1 MTEKQGLMLRAYLVY
16 FLFVIGMILVI
27 VKIVNIQLIE
37 KDKDQKGK
45 LNSELSGDSDSK
57 MPIRYVKRYPRMGEV
72 LDCNGISLVT
82 SISYYNLY
90 MDPTVPKKELFD
102 SEITDLSVK
111 MSKIFPKVYT
121 TSREFENYVRKAR
134 ARGNRYL
141 LIKKKVTNEQRR
153 YIKSFPIFNKGRNK
167 GGLIDNEEIIIR
179 KRPFGDLLKRTLGMY
194 RRTPEGKEFRV
205 GIEGAFHDY
214 LAGEPGEEVEQKI
227 STGWKKRGQIT
238 KEAVEGADIVTSID
252 KEIQEVAQNE
262 LHKQLKDKKANNGC
276 VIVMDVKTGFVKAIA
291 NLTLSP
297 EDGKYYELYNLAI
310 GTKEVPGS
318 TFKLA
323 SLMAGLEDDKFKIT
337 DTVQAASSYTFRG
350 KTLNE
355 AKRHNYGRISIQQ
368 AFEKSSNVISKI
380 IYKAYKDEP
389 QEFLR
394 HLDEFGLTEPLG
406 IDLAGE
412 PTPTVHRPG
421 TKKWSGLSLPWMA
434 VGYEFQQTPLQTL
447 AFYNAIANEGKL
459 VRPQFVQ
466 EIRRGA
472 EVIKTFQP
480 VVLRQK
486 ICSMSTLEILKGC
499 LEGVMKNGTG
509 KKLTSSYFEI
519 AGKTGTAQIMN
530 NRTAKD
536 GKGERIFLASFVGYF
551 PVKNPRYSCIVSV
564 EAIGENVYGSV
575 MSGTVFSA
583 IANKV
588 YASSL
593 KYHKAINEKGKR
605 VWEIPVSKDGNR
617 YDLKKILSRLKIP
630 FRQTSEDE
638 WISTEKQKNAI
649 EFHKRLIT
657 KNLVPDVIGMDAKD
671 AVYLIENAG
680 MHVSLKGYGRVT
692 KQSVAPGKQ
701 IYRGGLIEL
710 TLN

>member
-16 FLFVIGMILVI
+16 FLFVIGMFLVI
-27 VKIVNIQLIE
+27 GKIFTIQFGGGDT
-37 KDKDQKGK
+37 KKGR
-45 LNSELSGDSDSK
+45 LSNSESEGR
-57 MPIRYVKRYPRMGEV
+57 MPIRLVKRYPRMGDV

-82 SISYYNLY
+82 SISFYNLH
-90 MDPTVPKKELFD
+90 MDPTVPPPELFD
-102 SEITDLSVK
+102 DQITDLSEK
-111 MSKIFPKVYT
+111 MAKMFPKQYT
-121 TSREFENYVRKAR
+121 AREFENYVRKAR
-134 ARGNRYL
+134 ARKNRYL

-153 YIKSFPIFNKGRNK
+153 YIKSFPIFREGRNK

-179 KRPFGDLLKRTLGMY
+179 KRPFGDLLKRTLGY
-194 RRTPEGKEFRV
+194 YQHIPGKKELRV
-205 GIEGAFHDY
+205 GIEGAFHEY
-214 LAGEPGEEVEQKI
+214 LAGEPGQEVEQKLA
-227 STGWKKRGQIT
+227 TGWKKRGQIIRD
-238 KEAVEGADIVTSID
+238 AVEGADVVTTID

-276 VIVMDVKTGFVKAIA
+276 VIVMEVKTGAVKAIA
-291 NLTLSP
+291 NFALAK
-297 EDGKYYELYNLAI
+297 DGNYYELYNQAI
-310 GTKEVPGS
+310 GMKEVPGS

-337 DTVQAASSYTFRG
+337 DTVQAASRYTYFG
-350 KTLNE
+350 KSLNE
-355 AKRHNYGRISIQQ
+355 AKNHNYGRISIQQ

-394 HLDEFGLTEPLG
+394 HLDDFGLTEPLG
-406 IDLAGE
+406 IDLEGE
-412 PTPTVHRPG
+412 PRPTVYRPG
-421 TKKWSGLSLPWMA
+421 TKKWSKLSLPWMS

-459 VRPQFVQ
+459 VRPQFVK
-466 EIRRGA
+466 EIRRGS
-472 EVIKTFQP
+472 EVVKTFQP

-486 ICSMSTLEILKGC
+486 ICSMNTLEILKGC
-499 LEGVMKNGTG
+499 MEGVMKNGTG
-509 KKLTSSYFEI
+509 KKLTSSYFDI
-519 AGKTGTAQIMN
+519 AGKTGTAQLMN

-551 PVKNPRYSCIVSV
+551 PVKNPMYSCIVSV
-564 EAIGENVYGSV
+564 EAIGENVYGAV

-593 KYHKAINEKGKR
+593 KFHKAINEHGKR

-617 YDLKKILSRLKIP
+617 YDLKNVLKKLRIP
-630 FRQTSEDE
+630 YKQQSEDE
-638 WISTEKQKNAI
+638 WVSTEKTQNAI

-657 KNLVPDVIGMDAKD
+657 KNLIPNVIGMSAKD

-680 MHVSLKGYGRVT
+680 MHVSLKGYGKVS
-692 KQSVAPGKQ
+692 KQSISAGKQ
-701 IYRGGLIEL
+701 VYRGGLIEL

>member
-1 MTEKQGLMLRAYLVY
+1 MTERQGLLLRAYLVY
-16 FLFVIGMILVI
+16 SLFVIGMVLVI
-27 VKIVNIQLIE
+27 VQVFRIQL
-37 KDKDQKGK
+37 DKTGK
-45 LNSELSGDSDSK
+45 QSSELSNDDSAGK

-72 LDCNGISLVT
+72 LDCNGVSLVT
-82 SISYYNLY
+82 SISYYDLY
-90 MDPTVPKKELFD
+90 MDPTVPSKELFD
-102 SEITDLSVK
+102 SQITDLSVK
-111 MSKIFPKVYT
+111 MSKMFPKLYPS
-121 TSREFENYVRKAR
+121 SREFENRVRR
-134 ARGNRYL
+134 ARKEKNKFL
-141 LIKKKVTNEQRR
+141 KIKEKVSNEQRR
-153 YIKSFPIFNKGRNK
+153 YIKTFPIFNEGRNK
-167 GGLIDNEEIIIR
+167 GGLIDNQEIIIR

-194 RRTPEGKEFRV
+194 RHSPKGKEVRV

-214 LAGEPGEEVEQKI
+214 LAGEPGEEVEQKLA
-227 STGWKKRGQIT
+227 TGWKKRGQIT
-238 KEAVEGADIVTSID
+238 KEAIEGADVITSID

-310 GTKEVPGS
+310 GAKEVPGS

-350 KTLNE
+350 GKLNE

-412 PTPTVHRPG
+412 PNPTVHRPG

-447 AFYNAIANEGKL
+447 AFYNSIANEGKL

-486 ICSMSTLEILKGC
+486 ICSKSTLEILKGC
-499 LEGVMKNGTG
+499 LEGVMTNGTG

-519 AGKTGTAQIMN
+519 AGKTGTAQVMN
-530 NRTAKD
+530 DRSAKA

-564 EAIGENVYGSV
+564 EAIGENVYGAV

-593 KYHKAINEKGKR
+593 KYHKAINENGKR

-617 YDLKKILSRLKIP
+617 YDLKKILGKLKIP

-638 WISTEKQKNAI
+638 WISTEKQNNAI

-657 KNLVPDVIGMDAKD
+657 KNLVPDVIGMNAKD

-680 MHVSLKGYGRVT
+680 MHVSLKGYGKVT
-692 KQSVAPGKQ
+692 KQSVFPGKQ

>member
-1 MTEKQGLMLRAYLVY
+1 MTERQGLLLRAYLVY
-16 FLFVIGMILVI
+16 SLFVIGMVLVI
-27 VKIVNIQLIE
+27 VQVFRIQL
-37 KDKDQKGK
+37 DKTGKQK
-45 LNSELSGDSDSK
+45 SELSNDDSAGK

-72 LDCNGISLVT
+72 LDCNGVSLVT
-82 SISYYNLY
+82 SISYYDLY
-90 MDPTVPKKELFD
+90 MDPTVPSKELFD
-102 SEITDLSVK
+102 DQITDLSIK
-111 MSKIFPKVYT
+111 MNKMFPNLYET
-121 TSREFENYVRKAR
+121 ERQFENIVRR
-134 ARGNRYL
+134 ERRQGRRYL
-141 LIKKKVTNEQRR
+141 KIKDKVTNEQRR
-153 YIKSFPIFNKGRNK
+153 FIKSFPIFKEGRNK
-167 GGLIDNEEIIIR
+167 GGLIDNQEIIIR
-179 KRPFGDLLKRTLGMY
+179 KRPFGDLLKRTLGY
-194 RRTPEGKEFRV
+194 YQHTPGKPELRV
-205 GIEGAFHDY
+205 GIEGAFHNY
-214 LAGEPGEEVEQKI
+214 LAGETGEEVEQKLA
-227 STGWKKRGQIT
+227 TGWKKRGQIT
-238 KEAVEGADIVTSID
+238 KEAIEGADVITSID

-291 NLTLSP
+291 NLALSE
-297 EDGKYYELYNLAI
+297 EDGKYYELYNQAI
-310 GTKEVPGS
+310 GMKEVPGS

-337 DTVQAASSYTFRG
+337 DTVQAASSYTYRG
-350 KTLNE
+350 RTLNE
-355 AKRHNYGRISIQQ
+355 AKRHNYGRITIQQ

-412 PTPTVHRPG
+412 PNPTVHRPG

-447 AFYNAIANEGKL
+447 AFYNSIANEGKL

-466 EIRRGA
+466 EIRRGTQ
-472 EVIKTFQP
+472 VIKTFQP

-486 ICSMSTLEILKGC
+486 ICSKSTLEILKGC
-499 LEGVMKNGTG
+499 LEGVMTNGTG

-519 AGKTGTAQIMN
+519 AGKTGTAQVMN
-530 NRTAKD
+530 DRSAKA

-605 VWEIPVSKDGNR
+605 VWEIPVTKDGNQ
-617 YDLKKILSRLKIP
+617 YDLKKILRKLKIP
-630 FRQTSEDE
+630 FKQSSQDE
-638 WISTEKQKNAI
+638 WISTEKQQNTI

-657 KNLVPDVIGMDAKD
+657 KNLVPDVLGMNAKD

-680 MHVSLKGYGRVT
+680 MHVSLKGYGKVT
-692 KQSVAPGKQ
+692 KQSVFPGKQ

>member
-1 MTEKQGLMLRAYLVY
+1 MTERQGLLLRAYLVY
-16 FLFVIGMILVI
+16 SLFVIGMVLVI
-27 VKIVNIQLIE
+27 VQVFRIQL
-37 KDKDQKGK
+37 DKTGKQK
-45 LNSELSGDSDSK
+45 SELSNDDSAGK

-72 LDCNGISLVT
+72 LDCNGVSLVT
-82 SISYYNLY
+82 SISYYDLY
-90 MDPTVPKKELFD
+90 MDPTVPSKELFD
-102 SEITDLSVK
+102 DQITDLSIK
-111 MSKIFPKVYT
+111 MNKMFPNLYET
-121 TSREFENYVRKAR
+121 ERQFENIVRR
-134 ARGNRYL
+134 ERRQGRRYL
-141 LIKKKVTNEQRR
+141 KIKDKVTNEQRR
-153 YIKSFPIFNKGRNK
+153 FIKSFPIFKEGRNK
-167 GGLIDNEEIIIR
+167 GGLIDNQEIIIR
-179 KRPFGDLLKRTLGMY
+179 KRPFGDLLKRTLGY
-194 RRTPEGKEFRV
+194 YQHTPGKPELRV
-205 GIEGAFHDY
+205 GIEGAFHNY
-214 LAGEPGEEVEQKI
+214 LAGETGEEVEQKLA
-227 STGWKKRGQIT
+227 TGWKKRGQIT
-238 KEAVEGADIVTSID
+238 KEAIEGADVITSID

-291 NLTLSP
+291 NLALSE
-297 EDGKYYELYNLAI
+297 EDGKYYELYNQAI
-310 GTKEVPGS
+310 GMKEVPGS

-323 SLMAGLEDDKFKIT
+323 SLMAGLEDDKFKIS
-337 DTVQAASSYTFRG
+337 DTVQAASSYTYRG
-350 KTLNE
+350 RTLNE
-355 AKRHNYGRISIQQ
+355 AKRHNYGRITIQQ

-412 PTPTVHRPG
+412 PNPTVHRPG

-447 AFYNAIANEGKL
+447 AFYNSIANEGKL
-459 VRPQFVQ
+459 VKPQFVQ
-466 EIRRGA
+466 EIRRGTQ
-472 EVIKTFQP
+472 VIKTFQP

-486 ICSMSTLEILKGC
+486 ICSKSTLEILKGC
-499 LEGVMKNGTG
+499 LEGVMTNGTG

-519 AGKTGTAQIMN
+519 AGKTGTAQVMN
-530 NRTAKD
+530 DRSAKA

-605 VWEIPVSKDGNR
+605 VWEIPVTKDGNQ
-617 YDLKKILSRLKIP
+617 YDLKKILRKLKIP
-630 FRQTSEDE
+630 FKQSSQDE
-638 WISTEKQKNAI
+638 WISTEKQQNSI

-657 KNLVPDVIGMDAKD
+657 KNLVPDVLGMNAKD

-680 MHVSLKGYGRVT
+680 MHVSLKGYGKVT
-692 KQSVAPGKQ
+692 KQSVFPGKQ

>member
-1 MTEKQGLMLRAYLVY
+1 MTERQGLLLRAYLVY
-16 FLFVIGMILVI
+16 SLFVIGMVLVI
-27 VKIVNIQLIE
+27 VQVFRIQL
-37 KDKDQKGK
+37 DKTGKQK
-45 LNSELSGDSDSK
+45 SELSNGDSAGK

-72 LDCNGISLVT
+72 LDCNGVSLVT
-82 SISYYNLY
+82 SISYYDLY
-90 MDPTVPKKELFD
+90 MDPTVPSKELFD
-102 SEITDLSVK
+102 DQITDLSIK
-111 MSKIFPKVYT
+111 MNKMFPNLYET
-121 TSREFENYVRKAR
+121 ERQFENIVRR
-134 ARGNRYL
+134 ERRQGRRYL
-141 LIKKKVTNEQRR
+141 KIKDKVTNEQRR
-153 YIKSFPIFNKGRNK
+153 FIKSFPIFKEGRNK
-167 GGLIDNEEIIIR
+167 GGLIDNQEIIIR
-179 KRPFGDLLKRTLGMY
+179 KRPFGDLLKRTLGY
-194 RRTPEGKEFRV
+194 YQHTPGKPELRV
-205 GIEGAFHDY
+205 GIEGAFHNY
-214 LAGEPGEEVEQKI
+214 LAGETGEEVEQKLA
-227 STGWKKRGQIT
+227 TGWKKRGQIT
-238 KEAVEGADIVTSID
+238 KEAIEGADVITSID

-291 NLTLSP
+291 NLALSE
-297 EDGKYYELYNLAI
+297 EDGKYYELYNQAI
-310 GTKEVPGS
+310 GMKEVPGS

-337 DTVQAASSYTFRG
+337 DTVQAASSYTYRG
-350 KTLNE
+350 RTLNE
-355 AKRHNYGRISIQQ
+355 AKRHNYGRITIQQ

-412 PTPTVHRPG
+412 PNPTVHRPG

-447 AFYNAIANEGKL
+447 AFYNSIANEGKL
-459 VRPQFVQ
+459 VKPQFVQ
-466 EIRRGA
+466 EIRRGTQ
-472 EVIKTFQP
+472 VIKTFQP

-486 ICSMSTLEILKGC
+486 ICSKSTLEILKGC
-499 LEGVMKNGTG
+499 LEGVMTNGTG

-519 AGKTGTAQIMN
+519 AGKTGTAQVMN
-530 NRTAKD
+530 DRSAKA

-605 VWEIPVSKDGNR
+605 VWEIPVTKDGNQ
-617 YDLKKILSRLKIP
+617 YDLKKILRKLKIP
-630 FRQTSEDE
+630 FKQSSQDE
-638 WISTEKQKNAI
+638 WISTEKQQNSI

-657 KNLVPDVIGMDAKD
+657 KNLVPDVLGMNAKD

-680 MHVSLKGYGRVT
+680 MHVSLKGYGKVT
-692 KQSVAPGKQ
+692 KQSVFPGKQ

>member
-1 MTEKQGLMLRAYLVY
+1 MTERQGLLLRAYLVY
-16 FLFVIGMILVI
+16 SLFVIAMVLVI
-27 VKIVNIQLIE
+27 VQVVRIQL
-37 KDKDQKGK
+37 DKTGK
-45 LNSELSGDSDSK
+45 QNSELSNDDSAGK

-72 LDCNGISLVT
+72 LDCNGVSLVT
-82 SISYYNLY
+82 SISYYDLY
-90 MDPTVPKKELFD
+90 MDPTVPSKELFD
-102 SEITDLSVK
+102 DQITDLSIK
-111 MSKIFPKVYT
+111 MNKMFPNLYET
-121 TSREFENYVRKAR
+121 ERQFENIVRR
-134 ARGNRYL
+134 ERRQGRRYL
-141 LIKKKVTNEQRR
+141 KIKDKVTNEQRR
-153 YIKSFPIFNKGRNK
+153 FIKSFPIFKEGRNK
-167 GGLIDNEEIIIR
+167 GGLIDNQEIIIR
-179 KRPFGDLLKRTLGMY
+179 KRPFGDLLKRTLGY
-194 RRTPEGKEFRV
+194 YQHIPGKPELRV

-214 LAGEPGEEVEQKI
+214 LAGEAGEEVEQKLA
-227 STGWKKRGQIT
+227 TGWKKRGQIT
-238 KEAVEGADIVTSID
+238 KEAIEGADVITSID

-291 NLTLSP
+291 NLALSE
-297 EDGKYYELYNLAI
+297 EDGKYYELYNQAI
-310 GTKEVPGS
+310 GMKEVPGS

-350 KTLNE
+350 RTLNE

-412 PTPTVHRPG
+412 PNPTVHRPG

-447 AFYNAIANEGKL
+447 AFYNSIANEGKL

-486 ICSMSTLEILKGC
+486 ICSKSTLEILKGC
-499 LEGVMKNGTG
+499 LEGVMTNGTG

-519 AGKTGTAQIMN
+519 AGKTGTAQVMN
-530 NRTAKD
+530 DRSAKA

-617 YDLKKILSRLKIP
+617 YDLKKILGKLKIP

-638 WISTEKQKNAI
+638 WISTEKQRNVI

-657 KNLVPDVIGMDAKD
+657 KNLVPDVVGMNAKD

-680 MHVSLKGYGRVT
+680 MHVSLKGYGKVT
-692 KQSVAPGKQ
+692 KQSVFPGKQ

>member
-1 MTEKQGLMLRAYLVY
+1 MTERKGLLLRAYLVY
-16 FLFVIGMILVI
+16 SLFVIGMVLVI
-27 VKIVNIQLIE
+27 VQVFRIQL
-37 KDKDQKGK
+37 DKTDKQK
-45 LNSELSGDSDSK
+45 SELSNGDSAGK

-72 LDCNGISLVT
+72 LDCNGVSLVT

-90 MDPTVPKKELFD
+90 MDPTVPSKELFD
-102 SEITDLSVK
+102 SQITDLSIK
-111 MSKIFPKVYT
+111 MSKMFPKSYAT
-121 TSREFENYVRKAR
+121 PREFEMYIRVQRKQ
-134 ARGNRYL
+134 GNKYL

-153 YIKSFPIFNKGRNK
+153 YIKTFPIYKEGRNK
-167 GGLIDNEEIIIR
+167 GGLIDNDEIIIR
-179 KRPFGDLLKRTLGMY
+179 KRPFGDLLKRTLGY
-194 RRTPEGKEFRV
+194 YQHTPGKKELRV
-205 GIEGAFHDY
+205 GIEGAFHNY
-214 LAGEPGEEVEQKI
+214 LAGETGEEVEQKLA
-227 STGWKKRGQIT
+227 TGWKKRGQIT
-238 KEAVEGADIVTSID
+238 KEAIEGADVITSID

-291 NLTLSP
+291 NLALSE
-297 EDGKYYELYNLAI
+297 EDGKYYELYNQAI
-310 GTKEVPGS
+310 GGKEVPGS

-323 SLMAGLEDDKFKIT
+323 SIMAGLEDDKFKIT

-350 KTLNE
+350 RTLNE

-412 PTPTVHRPG
+412 PNPTVHRPG

-447 AFYNAIANEGKL
+447 AFYNSIANEGKL

-466 EIRRGA
+466 EIRRGTQ
-472 EVIKTFQP
+472 VIKTFQP

-486 ICSMSTLEILKGC
+486 ICSKSTLEILKGC
-499 LEGVMKNGTG
+499 LEGVMTNGTG

-519 AGKTGTAQIMN
+519 AGKTGTAQVMN
-530 NRTAKD
+530 DRSAKA

-605 VWEIPVSKDGNR
+605 VWEIPVTKDGNQ
-617 YDLKKILSRLKIP
+617 YDLKKILRKLKIP
-630 FRQTSEDE
+630 FKQSSQDE
-638 WISTEKQKNAI
+638 WISTEKQQNTI

-657 KNLVPDVIGMDAKD
+657 KNLVPDVLGMNAKD

-680 MHVSLKGYGRVT
+680 MHVSLKGYGKVT
-692 KQSVAPGKQ
+692 KQSVFPGKQ

>member
-16 FLFVIGMILVI
+16 FLFVIGMALVI
-27 VKIVNIQLIE
+27 TQVLRIQFSA
-37 KDKDQKGK
+37 DKKQ
-45 LNSELSGDSDSK
+45 NSSITNADSEGK

-90 MDPTVPKKELFD
+90 MDATVPKKELFD
-102 SEITDLSVK
+102 SQITDLSVK
-111 MSKIFPKVYT
+111 MSKMFPKVYT
-121 TSREFENYVRKAR
+121 SPREFENYVRKAR
-134 ARGNRYL
+134 ARKNRYL

-153 YIKSFPIFNKGRNK
+153 YIKTFPIYNKGRNK

-179 KRPFGDLLKRTLGMY
+179 KRPFGDLLKRTLGY
-194 RRTPEGKEFRV
+194 YQHIPGKPELRV
-205 GIEGAFHDY
+205 GIEGAYHDY
-214 LAGEPGEEVEQKI
+214 LAGEPGQEVEQKLA
-227 STGWKKRGQIT
+227 TGWKKRGQIIRD
-238 KEAVEGADIVTSID
+238 AVEGADIVTTID

-262 LHKQLKDKKANNGC
+262 LYKQLKDKKANNGC
-276 VIVMDVKTGFVKAIA
+276 VIVMDVKTGGIKAVA
-291 NLTLSP
+291 NYALA
-297 EDGKYYELYNLAI
+297 EDGHYYELYNQAI
-310 GTKEVPGS
+310 GMKEVPGS

-350 KTLNE
+350 KSLNE

-406 IDLAGE
+406 IDLEGE
-412 PTPTVHRPG
+412 PNPTVHRPG

-447 AFYNAIANEGKL
+447 AFYNAIANEGRL
-459 VRPQFVQ
+459 VRPHFVK
-466 EIRRGA
+466 EIRRGT
-472 EVIKTFQP
+472 EVVKTFQP

-486 ICSMSTLEILKGC
+486 ICSMSTLEIMKGC

-519 AGKTGTAQIMN
+519 AGKTGTAQLMN
-530 NRTAKD
+530 NRTSKD

-564 EAIGENVYGSV
+564 EAVGENVYGAV

-617 YDLKKILSRLKIP
+617 YDLKKILSKLKIP

-638 WISTEKQKNAI
+638 WVSTEKQKNAI

-657 KNLVPDVIGMDAKD
+657 KNLVPDVLGMDAKD

-680 MHVSLKGYGRVT
+680 MHVSIKGYGKVT
-692 KQSVAPGKQ
+692 KQSVSGGKQ
-701 IYRGGLIEL
+701 VYRGGLIEL

>member
-16 FLFVIGMILVI
+16 FLFVIGMGLVI
-27 VKIVNIQLIE
+27 AQVLRIQFST
-37 KDKDQKGK
+37 DKKQ
-45 LNSELSGDSDSK
+45 NSSITNADSEGK

-90 MDPTVPKKELFD
+90 MDATVPKKELFD
-102 SEITDLSVK
+102 SQITDLSVK
-111 MSKIFPKVYT
+111 MSKMFPKVYT
-121 TSREFENYVRKAR
+121 SPREFENYVRKAR
-134 ARGNRYL
+134 ARKNRYL

-153 YIKSFPIFNKGRNK
+153 YIKTFPIFNKGRNK
-167 GGLIDNEEIIIR
+167 GGLIDNDEIIIR
-179 KRPFGDLLKRTLGMY
+179 KRPFGDLLKRTLGLY
-194 RRTPEGKEFRV
+194 RHTPGKKEYRV
-205 GIEGAFHDY
+205 GIEGAYHDY
-214 LAGEPGEEVEQKI
+214 LAGEPGQEVEQKLA
-227 STGWKKRGQIT
+227 TGWKKRGQIIRD
-238 KEAVEGADIVTSID
+238 AVEGADIVTTID

-262 LHKQLKDKKANNGC
+262 LYKQLKDKKANSGC
-276 VIVMDVKTGFVKAIA
+276 VIVMDVKTGGVKAIA
-291 NLTLSP
+291 NYSLA
-297 EDGKYYELYNLAI
+297 EDGHYYELYNLAI
-310 GTKEVPGS
+310 GMKEVPGS

-337 DTVQAASSYTFRG
+337 DTVQAASSYTYRG
-350 KTLNE
+350 KSLNE

-406 IDLAGE
+406 IDLEGE
-412 PTPTVHRPG
+412 PNPTVHRPG

-447 AFYNAIANEGKL
+447 AFYNAIANEGRL
-459 VRPQFVQ
+459 VRPHFVK
-466 EIRRGA
+466 EIRRGT
-472 EVIKTFQP
+472 EVVKTFQP

-486 ICSMSTLEILKGC
+486 ICSMSTLEIMKGC

-519 AGKTGTAQIMN
+519 AGKTGTAQLMN
-530 NRTAKD
+530 NRTSKD

-564 EAIGENVYGSV
+564 EAVGENVYGGV

-617 YDLKKILSRLKIP
+617 YDLKKILSKLKIP

-638 WISTEKQKNAI
+638 WVSTEKQKNAI

-657 KNLVPDVIGMDAKD
+657 KNLVPDVLGMDAKD

-680 MHVSLKGYGRVT
+680 MHVSIKGYGKVT
-692 KQSVAPGKQ
+692 KQSVSGGKQ
-701 IYRGGLIEL
+701 VYRGGLIEL